1 MVQYPVIL
9 EPDEKSGYTVLFPDL
24 PYGVTQGETVAQCVE
39 RAREVMALVLE
50 EIMAESKPIPPARRR
65 RGEKVY
71 YVALPALESA
81 KIELYDLMRSMGVTR
96 AGLARRMKMHRQQAD
111 RLLDLR
117 HSSRLDQVE
126 AAFAALGKRL
136 NITVEDAA

>member
-1 MVQYPVIL
+1 MIQYPVIL
-9 EPDEKSGYTVLFPDL
+9 EPDGKSGYTVLLPDL

-39 RAREVMALVLE
+39 RAREVIALVLE
-50 EIMAESKPIPPARRR
+50 DIMAENQPIPPARRR

-81 KIELYDLMRSMGVTR
+81 KVELYELMRNMNVTK

-117 HSSRLDQVE
+117 HASRLDQVE

-136 NITVEDAA
+136 NITIKDAA

>member
-1 MVQYPVIL
+1 MVQYPVLL
-9 EPDEKSGYTVLFPDL
+9 EPDEKSGHTVLFPDL

-39 RAREVMALVLE
+39 RAREVLALVLE
-50 EIMAESKPIPPARRR
+50 DIMAENKPIPPARRR

-71 YVALPALESA
+71 YVALPALEYA
-81 KIELYDLMRSMGVTR
+81 KVELYELMRSMGVTK
-96 AGLARRMKMHRQQAD
+96 AGLARRMKVHRQQTD

-117 HSSRLDQVE
+117 HASRLDQVE

-136 NITVEDAA
+136 NVTVQDAA

>member
-9 EPDEKSGYTVLFPDL
+9 DPDEKSGYTVLFPDL
-24 PYGVTQGETVAQCVE
+24 PYGVTQGETVAQCLE
-39 RAREVMALVLE
+39 RAREVITLVLE
-50 EIMAESKPIPPARRR
+50 DVLAENRPIPPARRR
-65 RGEKVY
+65 RGEKIY

-81 KIELYDLMRSMGVTR
+81 KVELYELMRSMGVTK
-96 AGLARRMKMHRQQAD
+96 AGLARRMKVHRQQAD

-117 HSSRLDQVE
+117 HASHLDQVE

>member
-9 EPDEKSGYTVLFPDL
+9 DPDEKSGYTVLFPDL
-24 PYGVTQGETVAQCVE
+24 PYGVTQGETVAQCLE
-39 RAREVMALVLE
+39 RAREVITLVLE
-50 EIMAESKPIPPARRR
+50 DILVENRPVPPAKRR

-81 KIELYDLMRSMGVTR
+81 KVELYELMHSMGVTK
-96 AGLARRMKMHRQQAD
+96 AGLARRMKVHRQQAD

-117 HSSRLDQVE
+117 HASRFDQVE